1 MEVLRCTML
10 KIHGTTVELVN
21 RIATGERDRTNRPI
35 IVDSEPIPVEDV
47 LVGEPSSDDITNSLN
62 LYGKRVKYTLGIP
75 KGDTHTWEGDVIIWG
90 KRYHIFT
97 APTKGIDA
105 NVPTRWNTKVMVEE
119 FENGK

>member
-1 MEVLRCTML
+1 ML

-21 RIATGERDRTNRPI
+21 KIATGERDRTSRPI
-35 IVDSEPIPVEDV
+35 IVDSEPITVEDV
-47 LVGEPSSDDITNSLN
+47 LVGEPSSDDIVNSLN

-75 KGDTHTWEGDVIIWG
+75 KGDTNTWEGDVIIWG
-90 KRYHIFT
+90 KKYHIFT
-97 APTKGIDA
+97 APTNGIDA